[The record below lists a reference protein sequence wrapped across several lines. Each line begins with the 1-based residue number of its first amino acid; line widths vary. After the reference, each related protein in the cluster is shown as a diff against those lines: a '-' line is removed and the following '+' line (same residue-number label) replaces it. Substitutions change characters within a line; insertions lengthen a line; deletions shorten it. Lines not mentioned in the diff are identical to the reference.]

1 MFNQKFYYMWQKY
14 FIVIILFC
22 LYACKGKRKRSFD
35 NFIVNTLGSLAAYCF
50 FPKKPKIAVQRTVDR
65 QLTLF

>member
-22 LYACKGKRKRSFD
+22 LYACKGKRKEQNINSVINVVSELIRK
-35 NFIVNTLGSLAAYCF
+35 VNM
-50 FPKKPKIAVQRTVDR
+50 
-65 QLTLF
+65 